1 MVATTSD
8 SVQRVMKGNR
18 GKNTQ
23 PELRFRT
30 LVHRAGLRYA
40 IDSRPE
46 ADLNRR
52 ADLVFRSAKVAVFI
66 HGCFW
71 HGHQCSLFRWP
82 KTNYEFWIRKIL
94 GNRKRDARACREL
107 RKLGWKP
114 VVVWEC
120 RIRKAADSGSLD
132 ELMQALCAA
141 IRKGPS

>member
-23 PELRFRT
+23 PELHFRT

-71 HGHQCSLFRWP
+71 HGCFRHYVPP
-82 KTNYEFWIRKIL
+82 KSNKKFWSAKVERNKARDKETVKIL
-94 GNRKRDARACREL
+94 RNR
-107 RKLGWKP
+107 GWK
-114 VVVWEC
+114 VIVYWEHTDPATC
-120 RIRKAADSGSLD
+120 YESLVK
-132 ELMQALCAA
+132 LVQA
-141 IRKGPS
+141 RRSNFS